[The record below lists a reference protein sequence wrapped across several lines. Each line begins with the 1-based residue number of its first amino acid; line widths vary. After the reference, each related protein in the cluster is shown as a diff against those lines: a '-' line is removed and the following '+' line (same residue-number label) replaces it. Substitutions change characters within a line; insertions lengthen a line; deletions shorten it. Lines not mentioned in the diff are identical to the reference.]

1 MSEQLAQ
8 QVLATETAKQ
18 TPETVKQQPDNTQVT
33 PEQPGSLHENFAK
46 LTKLE
51 RKLREERENF
61 GKEKLT
67 YEEKLKKLQE
77 LESND
82 SLWEQ
87 NPLEFMKKKGW
98 DYEKLSKHVLSSM
111 SDEDLDPIAKLQK
124 QYDARMKEMETST
137 ESRIKAAIEAKEKEY
152 ATKNQQA
159 EITRFKSG
167 VKDYVAQNKE
177 KYELINKEGDEGY
190 NTVFDII
197 QGDLVNQVNAGIEEK
212 DLKMMTYEQACDKLE
227 SYLDSQL
234 DSILSLNKVKSKL
247 GQKLQ
252 NPRTITNE
260 FSPRTGNTHTTEQE
274 RVEAA
279 KRLVESGFLHN

>member
-8 QVLATETAKQ
+8 QVLATETAKSTEK
-18 TPETVKQQPDNTQVT
+18 TPGNTETTAAPQQDQ
-33 PEQPGSLHENFAK
+33 GSLHENFAK

-67 YEEKLKKLQE
+67 YEEKLKKLKD
-77 LESND
+77 LEEGE
-82 SLWEQ
+82 SLWDQ
-87 NPLEFMKKKGW
+87 NPLDYMKKKGW

-111 SDEDLDPIAKLQK
+111 SDDDLDPIAKLQK
-124 QYDARMKEMETST
+124 QY
-137 ESRIKAAIEAKEKEY
+137 ESRIKEVESGTEKRIREAIESKEKEY

-159 EITRFKSG
+159 EIQRFKSG
-167 VKDYVAQNKE
+167 VKDYVSQNKD
-177 KYELINKEGDEGY
+177 KYELITKEGDEGY

-197 QGDLVNQVNAGIEEK
+197 QGDLVNQVNAGTEEK

-227 SYLDSQL
+227 AYLDTQL

-252 NPRTITNE
+252 NPRTITND
-260 FSPRTGNTHTTEQE
+260 FSPRTGNTHSTEQE